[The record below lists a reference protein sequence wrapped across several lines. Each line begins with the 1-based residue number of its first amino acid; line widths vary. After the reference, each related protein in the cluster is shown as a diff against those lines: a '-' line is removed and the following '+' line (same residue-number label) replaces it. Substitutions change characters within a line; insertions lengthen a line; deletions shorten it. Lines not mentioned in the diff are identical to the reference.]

1 MWLYM
6 YYALSLWIYTCSN
19 YFGGVKKRVRD
30 FSNQAIKVMHVSG
43 FVFWMAVKTK
53 FEIFATTHRFNLD
66 LGRNRSVVNGDS
78 DKSWFTDNTGLPN
91 CWNMQKAIIKEF
103 YTKERKLSLYTPIED
118 INVLIKWYIGSD
130 VAKWELGIITE
141 CGLVIC
147 LLWRAFLW
155 LLTFDILIQL
165 FYKATYYIQ

>member
-19 YFGGVKKRVRD
+19 YFGGVEKGGGIFQTKRSRSCVFLGL
-30 FSNQAIKVMHVSG
+30 FSGWQWKQSMKSLPPPTDLTLTLA
-43 FVFWMAVKTK
+43 
-53 FEIFATTHRFNLD
+53 EIGQWLMVTQI
-66 LGRNRSVVNGDS
+66 
-78 DKSWFTDNTGLPN
+78 TDNTGLPN

-165 FYKATYYIQ
+165 FYKGIY

>member
-1 MWLYM
+1 M
-6 YYALSLWIYTCSN
+6 
-19 YFGGVKKRVRD
+19 R
-30 FSNQAIKVMHVSG
+30 VSG

-103 YTKERKLSLYTPIED
+103 YTKERKLSLYSPIED

-130 VAKWELGIITE
+130 VA
-141 CGLVIC
+141 
-147 LLWRAFLW
+147 
-155 LLTFDILIQL
+155 
-165 FYKATYYIQ
+165 

>member
-1 MWLYM
+1 MWIYVLCSQLVNLYM
-6 YYALSLWIYTCSN
+6 LQLFWWCW
-19 YFGGVKKRVRD
+19 KRGRD
-30 FSNQAIKVMHVSG
+30 FSNQAIKVMRVSG

-53 FEIFATTHRFNLD
+53 YEIFATTHRFNLD

-91 CWNMQKAIIKEF
+91 CWNMQKATIKEF

-130 VAKWELGIITE
+130 VVKWELGIITE

-165 FYKATYYIQ
+165 FYKGTYNI

>member
-1 MWLYM
+1 MWHIHVL
-6 YYALSLWIYTCSN
+6 CSQLQ
-19 YFGGVKKRVRD
+19 FAVCEFIHAPIILVVLERGRD
-30 FSNQAIKVMHVSG
+30 FLNQAIKVMRVSG

-53 FEIFATTHRFNLD
+53 YEIFATTHRFNLD

-130 VAKWELGIITE
+130 VA
-141 CGLVIC
+141 
-147 LLWRAFLW
+147 
-155 LLTFDILIQL
+155 
-165 FYKATYYIQ
+165 